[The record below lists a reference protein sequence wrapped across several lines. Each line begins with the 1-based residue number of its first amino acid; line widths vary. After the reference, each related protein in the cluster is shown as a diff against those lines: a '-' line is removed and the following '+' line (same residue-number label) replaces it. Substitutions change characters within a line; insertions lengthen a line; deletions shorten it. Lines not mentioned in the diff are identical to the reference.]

1 MKMWSGRFSQP
12 PDAEF
17 EQWQRSFPFDRILLP
32 YEVAASKAHASALA
46 KAGVLAA
53 DELQA
58 LLGALDQIAS
68 DGIPQDDDPT
78 IEDIHHF
85 VERRVVEIAG
95 EVGMKLHTGRSRNEQ
110 IATDLRLYLREQI
123 DEITRL
129 LAEFATAFVKQ
140 AEDAGVG
147 APSFSAGAPPCSPSS
162 GERVGRVMPAYTHL
176 QRAEPV
182 LVAHWLLSYVE
193 MFLRDADRLA
203 DCRKRLNLCP
213 LGSGAV
219 AGTILPL
226 QRKAIASELQFDGPT
241 ANSIDATSD
250 RDFAIEFVQALSFV
264 ALHLSR
270 WAEEFILYATT
281 EFGFVKL
288 PEQYST
294 GSSAMPQKKNPD
306 ALELIRGKAGK
317 VYADATALFITA
329 KGLPL
334 AYNKDLQETQQPV
347 FTAAQQIASMI
358 RVASGFM
365 STVEFDHVR
374 MEQAASGGFMNA
386 QAAAAYLVRQGIPFR
401 RAHELIGKAVRL
413 CVEQG
418 CELEQLSQADYA
430 LCGIDAD
437 EHFYHSLTLAEV
449 LAIHNVP
456 GGTAPAR
463 VRESLQTAKEKLS
476 QFFGVAHACS

>member
-1 MKMWSGRFSQP
+1 MKMWSGRFTQG

-17 EQWQRSFPFDRILLP
+17 EQWQRSFPFDHVLLP

-46 KAGVLAA
+46 KAGVLSAEELAA
-53 DELQA
+53 TLF
-58 LLGALDQIAS
+58 ALDQIGREGTPEA
-68 DGIPQDDDPT
+68 DEPT
-78 IEDIHHF
+78 IEDVHHYLETRL
-85 VERRVVEIAG
+85 VELIG
-95 EVGMKLHTGRSRNEQ
+95 EVGYKLHTGRSRNEQ
-110 IATDLRLYLREQI
+110 IATDLRLYVREQI
-123 DEITRL
+123 DETTRL
-129 LAEFATAFVKQ
+129 LADFVGAFVKQ
-140 AEDAGVG
+140 AEAAGD
-147 APSFSAGAPPCSPSS
+147 SA
-162 GERVGRVMPAYTHL
+162 MPAYTHL

-182 LVAHWLLSYVE
+182 LVAHWLLAYVE
-193 MFLRDADRLA
+193 MFLRDIDRLS
-203 DCRKRLNLCP
+203 DCRKRLNVCP

-226 QRKAIASELQFDGPT
+226 DREAIATQLEFDSPT
-241 ANSIDATSD
+241 ANSMDATSD
-250 RDFAIEFVQALSFV
+250 RDFAVEFVQALSFV

-270 WAEEFILYATT
+270 WAEEFILFSST

-288 PEQYST
+288 PEEYST

-317 VYADATALFITA
+317 VFAEATALFIGM

-334 AYNKDLQETQQPV
+334 AYNKDLQESQQPV
-347 FTAAQQIASMI
+347 FAAAQQVSSMV
-358 RVASGFM
+358 RVATGFM
-365 STVEFDHVR
+365 GAVEFNYAR
-374 MEQAASGGFMNA
+374 MQQAATCGFMNA

-418 CELEQLSQADYA
+418 CELEQLSKGDYS

-437 EHFYHSLTLAEV
+437 QQFYNALALKEV

-456 GGTAPAR
+456 GGTAATH
-463 VRESLQTAKEKLS
+463 VREALQTAKEKPS
-476 QFFGVAHACS
+476 QFFGVAHACT

>member
-1 MKMWSGRFSQP
+1 MKMWSGRFGQAQ
-12 PDAEF
+12 DAEF
-17 EQWQRSFPFDRILLP
+17 DEWQRSFAFDRVLLP

-46 KAGVLAA
+46 KAGVLSRE
-53 DELQA
+53 ELTATLSA
-58 LLGALDQIAS
+58 LHQIARE
-68 DGIPQDDDPT
+68 GVPDDDPA
-78 IEDIHHF
+78 IEDVHHY
-85 VERRVVEIAG
+85 VESRLVEIAG
-95 EVGMKLHTGRSRNEQ
+95 EVGYKLHTGRSRNEQ

-123 DEITRL
+123 DNVTSL
-129 LAEFATAFVKQ
+129 LAELATAFVQQ
-140 AEDAGVG
+140 AEA
-147 APSFSAGAPPCSPSS
+147 AGASA
-162 GERVGRVMPAYTHL
+162 MPAYTHL

-182 LVAHWLLSYVE
+182 LVAHWLLAYVE
-193 MFLRDADRLA
+193 MFLRDIDRLA
-203 DCRKRLNLCP
+203 DCRKRLNVCP

-226 QRKAIASELQFDGPT
+226 DRDAIADELEFDAST

-250 RDFAIEFVQALSFV
+250 RDFAIQFVQALSVV

-270 WAEEFILYATT
+270 WAEELILFSTT

-288 PEQYST
+288 PEQYAT

-306 ALELIRGKAGK
+306 ALELIRGKAGR
-317 VYADATALFITA
+317 VFAEATALFVGM

-347 FTAAQQIASMI
+347 FAAAQQVSSMV
-358 RVASGFM
+358 RVATGFM
-365 STVEFDHVR
+365 SAAEFNYER
-374 MEQAASGGFMNA
+374 MNQAASCGFMNA
-386 QAAAAYLVRQGIPFR
+386 QAAAAYLVRQGVPFR
-401 RAHELIGKAVRL
+401 RAHELIGKAVRQ

-418 CELEQLSQADYA
+418 CELEQLSKDDYA

-437 EHFYHSLTLAEV
+437 EPFYNALALDEV

-463 VRESLQTAKEKLS
+463 VQEALQTAKARLS
-476 QFFGVAHACS
+476 HFAGVAHACP